1 MAKRKRYGEV
11 KRDKAKVNERARF
24 ISNAA
29 YEKEMRIGTLVH
41 RGRGSGA
48 SYEAS
53 SCVRQ
58 GPGPSRHR
66 LRKCGVGT
74 GSTPTRAISAS
85 LQKLARKILQ
95 PAPRR
100 R

>member
-1 MAKRKRYGEV
+1 MARKKRYGEI

-29 YEKEMRIGTLVH
+29 YEKELRIGTLVH
-41 RGRGSGA
+41 RVRSSGHG
-48 SYEAS
+48 YEAS

-58 GPGPSRHR
+58 GPGNRHR
-66 LRKCGVGT
+66 LRKCGVGL
-74 GSTPTRAISAS
+74 GSTPTRAVSAS
-85 LQKLARKILQ
+85 LSKLARKILQ